1 MARVH
6 DHGLA
11 EIGPIEEGGPM
22 ERPLAF
28 HSSFGQQSCDAGD
41 PPAIDGC
48 DDPGDVFVLCGP
60 RSYGSVQVARPA
72 KCPPRK
78 MLQTVG
84 FAFPGI
90 EVLNDLIRRAL
101 LPASQ

>member
-1 MARVH
+1 
-6 DHGLA
+6 
-11 EIGPIEEGGPM
+11 M

-28 HSSFGQQSCDAGD
+28 HARLGQQFCEAGD
-41 PPAIDGC
+41 PPAIDGRN
-48 DDPGDVFVLCGP
+48 DSGDVFVLCGP
-60 RSYGSVQVARPA
+60 RPYGSVQVARPA

-90 EVLNDLIRRAL
+90 EVLNDLIRRTL
-101 LPASQ
+101 LPALQ